1 MEDEQIY
8 ELYWS
13 RNEEAISQTH
23 QKYGPWCRGIAM
35 RILEIREEAEE
46 CVSDTYLQ
54 AWNNIP
60 PQRPNAFRAWLGRIT
75 RNLALTRYRKSHAE
89 KRGGGQTA
97 LALEE
102 LRECVSGQET
112 PESQLESREIAEA
125 INHFL
130 ASLTEEQRNVFLRRY
145 WHLAPIGEIAKTY
158 GMSESRVT
166 SMLHRLRKRLRAQ
179 LEKEEIAV

>member
-1 MEDEQIY
+1 MEDQQII
-8 ELYWS
+8 ELYWA
-13 RNEEAISQTH
+13 RDEDAIAQTH

-35 RILEIREEAEE
+35 RILELREEAEE

-60 PQRPNAFRAWLGRIT
+60 PQRPNLFRAWLGRIT

-102 LRECVSGQET
+102 LRECVSGNET
-112 PESQLESREIAEA
+112 M
-125 INHFL
+125 
-130 ASLTEEQRNVFLRRY
+130 EQREDSRAIAAALNRFLGGLPERQRNIFLRRY
-145 WHLAPIGEIAKTY
+145 WHMSSIRDIASAY
-158 GMSESRVT
+158 GMTEGQVR
-166 SMLHRLRKRLRAQ
+166 SMLHRQRQKLREA
-179 LEKEEIAV
+179 LEQEGIAL